1 MRLLRLWGDLT
12 LELLL
17 LLLLL
22 LLGLLSVA
30 EITRGRLL
38 EESGDVHGW
47 TSGAVGSRW
56 TPATG
61 ARAART
67 KTDVVVGEGKGR
79 KM

>member
-1 MRLLRLWGDLT
+1 MRLLRLWGELT
-12 LELLL
+12 LLL

-22 LLGLLSVA
+22 LLSVA

-38 EESGDVHGW
+38 KESGDVHGW
-47 TSGAVGSRW
+47 TSGAVSGRW

-61 ARAART
+61 AKTART